1 MARRGDIDEDY
12 AEAERGPIKIDENR
26 DKSFYTMA
34 DPERFSMTF
43 MDEATGKARLAE
55 CRVGADGAP
64 EVL

>member
-1 MARRGDIDEDY
+1 
-12 AEAERGPIKIDENR
+12 
-26 DKSFYTMA
+26 MA

-64 EVL
+64 EVIEAIQ